1 MINYG
6 MTGVETDYDGQGLS
20 NWIIDQFQD
29 GILYYNYRGIY
40 GDTGTSPSNQYNN
53 GYQTPFATVM
63 TCGTGDFDEGNSQT
77 ESFVKLGSVSNPE
90 GAVGAIGL
98 STTGTHTAYNN
109 IVNMGIYH
117 GIFASKVWYAGA
129 AAAAEDKDDFTIM
142 LVSAGDK
149 KINVIKEVR
158 AATSLGLKEA
168 KDLVEGAPKEVKSG
182 VNKKE
187 AEEIKAKLE
196 AAGAKVELK

>member
-1 MINYG
+1 MQLSFTEKKNIRKSFGKLKESLSIPNLIEVQKNSYKEL
-6 MTGVETDYDGQGLS
+6 TEFNAEAAELSKQLEEKWGV
-20 NWIIDQFQD
+20 
-29 GILYYNYRGIY
+29 
-40 GDTGTSPSNQYNN
+40 
-53 GYQTPFATVM
+53 TPM
-63 TCGTGDFDEGNSQT
+63 
-77 ESFVKLGSVSNPE
+77 
-90 GAVGAIGL
+90 
-98 STTGTHTAYNN
+98 
-109 IVNMGIYH
+109 
-117 GIFASKVWYAGA
+117 A
-129 AAAAEDKDDFTIM
+129 AAAPAAAGGAAPAEDKDDFTIM

-182 VNKKE
+182 VNKKD